1 VTALALVSQTSA
13 IRSYK
18 LESALAQLTSMVA
31 NQDNYADF
39 NLTTNRTIDYN
50 EEPPVPQVE
59 NLSDIGMNMTK
70 A

>member
-1 VTALALVSQTSA
+1 
-13 IRSYK
+13 
-18 LESALAQLTSMVA
+18 MVA